1 MPRILRVSHE
11 HDHGH
16 GHDHAVPLNPS
27 RAFALAIGLNLTF
40 VLVEWTFGVL
50 AHSLAL
56 IADAGHNL
64 SDVLGLA
71 LAWAA
76 VGLARRKPSDRFTYG
91 LGRSSIL
98 AALFNA
104 MLLVAAIGGIGWEA
118 VRRMASPP
126 AIQATTVIWVAT
138 VGILL
143 NTGTALLFL
152 RDRHHDLNMRGAFL
166 HMAMDALVSLGVVL
180 GGFLVLWTGW
190 RWVDPVLSLL
200 ISLLIL
206 GSTWDLLKKSFVLTL
221 DGVPHAID
229 LQAVRVY
236 LAGFHGVRHVH
247 DLHVWAM
254 STTEN
259 ALSVHLVMDPEADE
273 PDLVE
278 LGHQLQH
285 RFHIDHPTIQ
295 VEWGDPLHP
304 CQHGH
309 R

>member
-1 MPRILRVSHE
+1 VSHDHSHE
-11 HDHGH
+11 H
-16 GHDHAVPLNPS
+16 ALPSSPS
-27 RAFALAIGLNLTF
+27 RAFAIAIALNLSF
-40 VLVEWTFGVL
+40 VVVEWVFGIL

-104 MLLVAAIGGIGWEA
+104 LLLMAAIGAISWEA
-118 VRRMASPP
+118 VRRLSAPP
-126 AIQATTVIWVAT
+126 AIQAGTVICVAA
-138 VGILL
+138 VGILI
-143 NTGTALLFL
+143 NTGTALLFMK
-152 RDRHHDLNMRGAFL
+152 DRHHDLNLRGAFL
-166 HMAMDALVSLGVVL
+166 HMAMDALVSLGVVI
-180 GGFLVLWTGW
+180 GGFLVIRTGW
-190 RWVDPVLSLL
+190 NWVDPVLSLI
-200 ISLLIL
+200 ISLVIL
-206 GSTWDLLKKSFVLTL
+206 VGTWDLLKKSSILTL
-221 DGVPHAID
+221 DGVPHAIE
-229 LQAVRVY
+229 LPEVRSF
-236 LAGFHGVRHVH
+236 LAAWPGVSQVH

-259 ALSVHLVMDPEADE
+259 ALSVHLVMDPEAPE
-273 PDLVE
+273 PDLAE
-278 LGHQLQH
+278 LGHQLHH
-285 RFHIDHPTIQ
+285 RFDIDHPTFQ